1 MPRGY
6 VIQSLKRD
14 NLLVDILFQHK
25 GKQNIISAKEITAI
39 LKENGYE
46 TMGNNIHNV
55 IRKVM
60 LERRLPICSVNS
72 KGYFWATT
80 KEEIQMNI
88 DDLQGRIEE
97 MQNRIEH
104 LKSFIIN

>member
-1 MPRGY
+1 MTQ
-6 VIQSLKRD
+6 IETLKRD
-14 NLLVDILFQHK
+14 NLLVDFLFQHK
-25 GKQNIISAKEITAI
+25 GKDNIVSSKQICEFLNERGYHIKPECINAI
-39 LKENGYE
+39 
-46 TMGNNIHNV
+46 
-55 IRKVM
+55 IRRVM
-60 LERRLPICSVNS
+60 FERRLPICSLNS

-80 KEEIQMNI
+80 KEEIQKTI